1 MGGDRLGPARV
12 LDLASASQCGQAMS
26 MARRHDVVRVAV
38 RDAPCGQ
45 ARARNYLGSRLWY
58 LDIDPDK
65 MTGRARAGARSAL
78 VDQGIKLERRT
89 RAGELRPASSCRVVD
104 FILSSV
110 LSSSSLHIAL
120 HIALQ
125 I

>member
-78 VDQGIKLERRT
+78 AGRSRHQART
-89 RAGELRPASSCRVVD
+89 TNPGGRAATRE
-104 FILSSV
+104 
-110 LSSSSLHIAL
+110 
-120 HIALQ
+120 
-125 I
+125 

>member
-1 MGGDRLGPARV
+1 
-12 LDLASASQCGQAMS
+12 MS

-58 LDIDPDK
+58 QDIDPDK
-65 MTGRARAGARSAL
+65 MTGRARAGARAL
-78 VDQGIKLERRT
+78 GAPPGSIKLEPG
-89 RAGELRPASSCRVVD
+89 GELRPASSCRVVD
-104 FILSSV
+104 CILSSV
-110 LSSSSLHIAL
+110 LSSSSLHLAL